1 MLVSI
6 RLPHL
11 RRPLLL
17 TSRRHLPNRGSRGSL
32 ESKTAKGFCP
42 VHDYPLVRKDGLT
55 RQHQDA
61 QFAQWMRQHSSIA
74 VRTARAFE
82 FNAEGQADLLQEI
95 LVAWWR
101 STLNFPASGNAAQWL
116 YRVSLNTALTW
127 QRRES
132 RRRRVIDRDGAFAQL
147 VERVAQP
154 VDPVD
159 RDAIEE
165 LYRAIHELNPAQR
178 ALILLHLDG
187 FSYGEIAHTLGISA
201 NAVGSRLTRIRDTLA
216 KLLKGKLHHHERV

>member
-1 MLVSI
+1 
-6 RLPHL
+6 
-11 RRPLLL
+11 
-17 TSRRHLPNRGSRGSL
+17 
-32 ESKTAKGFCP
+32 
-42 VHDYPLVRKDGLT
+42 LT
-55 RQHQDA
+55 RPQQDV
-61 QFAQWMRQHSSIA
+61 QFSKWMREHSSIA

-82 FNAEGQADLLQEI
+82 FNTEDRADLLQEI

-101 STLNFPASGNAAQWL
+101 SILNFPVSANATQWL

-132 RRRRVIDRDGAFAQL
+132 RRHRVFDRAGAFAQL
-147 VERVAQP
+147 VEQIAQP
-154 VDPVD
+154 VEPSD

-165 LYRAIHELNPAQR
+165 LYRGIHQLHPGER

-187 FSYGEIAHTLGISA
+187 FSYSEIAHTLGISP

-216 KLLKGKLHHHERV
+216 KLLKGKLRHHERI